1 VRNLRN
7 QKEGVGRVSES
18 STSMPVDLRVD
29 ASLDYIFVRDY
40 RQMKIELEMGI
51 VRKRIGMPLISVHVS
66 PEVRSPEVGSV
77 RLDDFSMDLDVEGD
91 SPVLRAT
98 FYLTIRKRF
107 IPSPIHSLLRKLVS
121 KKVTF
126 VINKTV
132 PVRIP
137 PNIEYSSMIM
147 YALLRKR
154 YVKIKVYYKLPSH
167 TGVGNPRI
175 RDLKVGQEFDGLAQY
190 GLATFQIIKNYMIIP
205 KKQII

>member
-1 VRNLRN
+1 MRG
-7 QKEGVGRVSES
+7 EGRVSES

-29 ASLDYIFVRDY
+29 ASLDYIFVRDC

-51 VRKRIGMPLISVHVS
+51 IRRRKGLPLISVHVS

-77 RLDDFSMDLDVEGD
+77 YLEDFSVDLDVEGD

-98 FYLTIRKRF
+98 FYLSVEKRF
-107 IPSPIHSLLRKLVS
+107 APSPIHSLFRRLVS
-121 KKVTF
+121 KRETF

-137 PNIEYSSMIM
+137 PNIEKYSMIM
-147 YALLRKR
+147 YMLLRKR
-154 YVKIKVYYKLPSH
+154 YVRVKVYYKLPSH

-175 RDLKVGQEFDGLAQY
+175 RDLKVG
-190 GLATFQIIKNYMIIP
+190 
-205 KKQII
+205 

>member
-1 VRNLRN
+1 
-7 QKEGVGRVSES
+7 
-18 STSMPVDLRVD
+18 MPVDLKID

-51 VRKRIGMPLISVHVS
+51 VRKRIGMPAISIHAS
-66 PEVRSPEVGSV
+66 PEVRSPEVRSV
-77 RLDDFSMDLDVEGD
+77 RLEDFSMDLDVEED

-98 FYLTIRKRF
+98 FYLAVEKKVV
-107 IPSPIHSLLRKLVS
+107 PSLIHSLLRKLVS
-121 KKVTF
+121 KRETF

-137 PNIEYSSMIM
+137 PNIEKYSMIM
-147 YALLRKR
+147 YMLLRKR
-154 YVKIKVYYKLPSH
+154 YVRVKVYYKLSSH
-167 TGVGNPRI
+167 TGVGNPCI

-205 KKQII
+205 KNKPYNS